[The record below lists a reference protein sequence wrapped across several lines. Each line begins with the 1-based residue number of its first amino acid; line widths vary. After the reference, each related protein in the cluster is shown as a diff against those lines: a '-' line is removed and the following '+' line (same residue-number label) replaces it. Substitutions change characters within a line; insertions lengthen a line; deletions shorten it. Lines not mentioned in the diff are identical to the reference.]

1 MKEGKLFDLGYNH
14 KQRLKDILEKKIHP
28 NRDDILEL
36 WTVFRDGCI
45 NWAGVKPDLVD
56 FGMWLCGD
64 PRSDPE
70 HADDVKPCVVTW

>member
-1 MKEGKLFDLGYNH
+1 MKEGKLFDLGYGH

-56 FGMWLCGD
+56 FGMWISGTGSWGPKTEFGGGAC
-64 PRSDPE
+64 E
-70 HADDVKPCVVTW
+70 VTW

>member
-1 MKEGKLFDLGYNH
+1 MKEGKLFDLRYGH

-56 FGMWLCGD
+56 FGMWISGTGSCGLKT
-64 PRSDPE
+64 E
-70 HADDVKPCVVTW
+70 FGGGACEVTW